1 MKGDKRSPELV
12 DAYKKMMLIK
22 DEKTN
27 TRSNRMNGGWGQRMG
42 LSELYPPYILS
53 LGRMAITS
61 FPQCTQK
68 FRFSRRAAL
77 PPHSLPFMLFDVFF
91 PSLSLSR
98 FTSNKLFGKGEAE
111 KNNANKITQYFR
123 LSSKHS
129 LFGGEHGKFLMTFRK
144 TFVFTP
150 LAATTADELK
160 KTFSSNVT
168 CKAKSIFCTISS
180 FFIPF
185 SRGNLFIFFFAQ
197 YE

>member
-1 MKGDKRSPELV
+1 MKRQIHDLTEWTV
-12 DAYKKMMLIK
+12 V
-22 DEKTN
+22 
-27 TRSNRMNGGWGQRMG
+27 GGREWGWVSYIHLTFSHWDVWQSRPFPSV
-42 LSELYPPYILS
+42 LRNFVLAVVLPYPLTLFPSCFL
-53 LGRMAITS
+53 TS
-61 FPQCTQK
+61 F
-68 FRFSRRAAL
+68 FLR
-77 PPHSLPFMLFDVFF
+77 
-91 PSLSLSR
+91 SLSR

-168 CKAKSIFCTISS
+168 CKAKSIFCTISC
-180 FFIPF
+180 FFVPF